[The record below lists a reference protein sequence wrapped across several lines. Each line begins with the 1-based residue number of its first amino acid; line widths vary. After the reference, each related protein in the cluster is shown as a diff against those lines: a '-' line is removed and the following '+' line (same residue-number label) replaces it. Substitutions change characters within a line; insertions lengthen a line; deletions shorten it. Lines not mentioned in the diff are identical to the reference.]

1 MNIHNRQMQ
10 TISVK
15 CKLQVPVKLRQ
26 EIDVTLLRFADACNQ
41 IYEVARRENCWN
53 TTKLH
58 HKVYKPVKESTGLK
72 ANHVCQ
78 AIRRVIGNAKAVKQ
92 VHKFRPTS
100 LNLDIRTF
108 QYVEDLQT
116 VGITLICG
124 RQKFKLSIGNYQRA
138 LLRGQSP
145 TAATLNK
152 TKRGDYYINICV
164 DLPTDPTGKTPK
176 VIGVDLGRRDIAT
189 TSTGKSWNGEKIQAT
204 RDRYSKVRAN
214 IQSKRTRSSRR
225 LMRRLSGRE
234 QRFQKW
240 LNHNISKQLVQDAK
254 KRGAAL
260 AFEDLT
266 NIRQSLN
273 QKRRNKTERRRTNNW
288 AFYVRQKVADTQVV
302 NFTWVIPLTHPHIK
316 ESLTL
321 ITQGVSNKTCGM
333 QIIKAP
339 MTHSRN
345 GLRARGKSRRVNFVN
360 GYSVV
365 SPVGVKR
372 LNALRTK
379 MVTEAVMDSVENSL
393 QRDTQLLGIETEP
406 SLDCILNQR
415 YLVSPMGSQEKVE
428 YLSNSTVRKTNSPEG
443 KGWKKKRMVEVMFKI
458 KAQNLPLSERTLTSS
473 VSSLRK
479 ILS

>member
-1 MNIHNRQMQ
+1 MQ

-15 CKLQVPVKLRQ
+15 CKLQVPVELRQ
-26 EIDVTLLRFADACNQ
+26 EIDVTLQGFADACNQ
-41 IYEVARRENCWN
+41 IYEVAKRENCWN

-58 HKVYKPVKESTGLK
+58 HKVYKPVKESTSLK

-108 QYVEDLQT
+108 QYIEDLQT
-116 VGITLICG
+116 VGITLMCG
-124 RQKFKLSIGNYQRA
+124 RKKFKLSIGNYQRA
-138 LLRGQSP
+138 LLKGQSP
-145 TAATLNK
+145 TAAILSK

-164 DLPTDPTGKTPK
+164 DLPTDPTGKTPVLKSSAPGNRDAQTFRK

-189 TSTGKSWNGEKIQAT
+189 TSTGKSWSGEKIQAT

-254 KRGAAL
+254 STNAAL

-273 QKRRNKTERRRTNNW
+273 QKRRSKTERRRTNNW
-288 AFYVRQKVADTQVV
+288 AFYQLRIFVDYKARIAGIPVVFVPPAYTSQTCSRCHHVHPVKGKSYRNGKKYKCGNCGFEHDADINAALNIAALGLSVTQ
-302 NFTWVIPLTHPHIK
+302 P
-316 ESLTL
+316 ESLKMICQL
-321 ITQGVSNKTCGM
+321 EGQ
-333 QIIKAP
+333 
-339 MTHSRN
+339 
-345 GLRARGKSRRVNFVN
+345 
-360 GYSVV
+360 
-365 SPVGVKR
+365 R
-372 LNALRTK
+372 L
-379 MVTEAVMDSVENSL
+379 
-393 QRDTQLLGIETEP
+393 
-406 SLDCILNQR
+406 
-415 YLVSPMGSQEKVE
+415 
-428 YLSNSTVRKTNSPEG
+428 
-443 KGWKKKRMVEVMFKI
+443 
-458 KAQNLPLSERTLTSS
+458 S
-473 VSSLRK
+473 VSD
-479 ILS
+479 